1 MINLELSKELNPFLI
16 YDDVRKRYTMSSLN
30 SKLTIE
36 TNIPKSGRYMICV
49 KYNSINT
56 PNLRLKVNG
65 QLYDNNFCRSKTCSL
80 DYIITINYKNG
91 PYNFNKG
98 KNNLELLCAGRFPEI
113 YNIYMEEYVP
123 LPGIVYQYKPSD
135 FIIIRNFNV
144 YGGFYWNLN
153 NILVGL
159 ISCDIYKKIPVI
171 CMDAGFYLNNTDLE
185 PTMIKYC
192 DNWFSYYFEDPVKI
206 PACFYKYLV
215 STKKKVPCSP
225 GTIKMNR
232 PDFVFSYNRK
242 TFSIFNKVK
251 RHKEMLNKYIKLHP
265 NIELYIDKIKESVF
279 DQKDENLKYIGIH
292 YRGTDKIAEDSA
304 PEEHPIHYEH
314 NKIYDVVKNKKEE
327 LEKDGN
333 SVYIVITTDENPF
346 LKFMIEKF
354 GEKVL
359 YYKDALRSEIN
370 TSGMNENFEKIVP
383 RDKKIDISNLD
394 NDEKKKYN
402 LRDTLINN
410 SLHIGFKDKS
420 NYRKGLDCLI
430 DAKILDRC
438 DVYFKSKGNFS
449 LFCKYFNTNENLEIY
464 DLNDIFTGNIV
475 PEVNNNEEKDVE
487 KIEEQVELLENNEE
501 EQIQSVELVEQVNVE
516 VEEKINEQIEPK
528 EVVDNK
534 SIDN

>member
-16 YDDVRKRYTMSSLN
+16 YDDVRERYTMNSLN
-30 SKLTIE
+30 SILTIE
-36 TNIPKSGRYMICV
+36 TDIPDSGRYMICV

-65 QLYDNNFCRSKTCSL
+65 QLYDNNFCRSKTCSM

-91 PYNFNKG
+91 PYNFSKG
-98 KNNLELLCAGRFPEI
+98 KNKLEIFCAGRFPEI
-113 YNIYMEEYVP
+113 YDIYMESYEP

-135 FIIIRNFNV
+135 FLIIRNFNV

-159 ISCDIYKKIPVI
+159 TACEIYKKIPVI

-232 PDFVFSYNRK
+232 PDFVFAYNRK

-251 RHKEMLNKYIKLHP
+251 RHKEMLDKYIKLHP

-292 YRGTDKIAEDSA
+292 YRGTDKIAEQNA
-304 PEEHPIHYEH
+304 PEEHPVHYEH
-314 NKIYDVVKNKKEE
+314 NKIYELVKNKKEE
-327 LEKDGN
+327 LEKDGH

-354 GEKVL
+354 DEKVL
-359 YYKDALRSEIN
+359 YYKEALRSEIN
-370 TSGMNENFEKIVP
+370 TSGMNEDFEKIVP
-383 RDKKIDISNLD
+383 RDKKIDISNLET
-394 NDEKKKYN
+394 DEKKKYE

-438 DVYFKSKGNFS
+438 DVYYKSKGNFS

-464 DLNDIFTGNIV
+464 DLNDLLS
-475 PEVNNNEEKDVE
+475 EKKDDE
-487 KIEEQVELLENNEE
+487 
-501 EQIQSVELVEQVNVE
+501 
-516 VEEKINEQIEPK
+516 IN
-528 EVVDNK
+528 
-534 SIDN
+534 